1 MTAEEI
7 SILFSPEVPLDLFSS
22 SVIVPVYDTEKNA
35 TTGEEVEIFLPYNAV
50 DRPWSVSPRDK
61 LERWLYQKLSS
72 EKYIIYIPEYKGERF
87 SLLAS
92 REGRRFLIVLGLESE
107 DERKVWLA
115 RENSPSYTVV
125 VVRDREVDE
134 DGVASISV
142 SSLLDSFNF
151 LSL

>member
-1 MTAEEI
+1 MTENTYNILYGEEI
-7 SILFSPEVPLDLFSS
+7 PHDLFSTS
-22 SVIVPVYDTEKNA
+22 HSIPVYDIEKKA
-35 TTGEEVEIFLPYNAV
+35 TTGEEVTFILPYNAV
-50 DRPWSVSPRDK
+50 DRPWTVSPRDK

>member
-1 MTAEEI
+1 M
-7 SILFSPEVPLDLFSS
+7 
-22 SVIVPVYDTEKNA
+22 
-35 TTGEEVEIFLPYNAV
+35 
-50 DRPWSVSPRDK
+50 DRPWTVSPRDK

-134 DGVASISV
+134 DGVTSISV

>member
-1 MTAEEI
+1 M

-50 DRPWSVSPRDK
+50 ERPWTVSPRDK

-92 REGRRFLIVLGLESE
+92 REEDSSSSWVWKAKTREKCGLQGRIPLHIQ
-107 DERKVWLA
+107 
-115 RENSPSYTVV
+115 
-125 VVRDREVDE
+125 
-134 DGVASISV
+134 
-142 SSLLDSFNF
+142 
-151 LSL
+151 

>member
-50 DRPWSVSPRDK
+50 ERPWIVSPRDK

-107 DERKVWLA
+107 EEK
-115 RENSPSYTVV
+115 S
-125 VVRDREVDE
+125 
-134 DGVASISV
+134 VACKGEFPFIY
-142 SSLLDSFNF
+142 SSGHKGQGSGRGWCCIN
-151 LSL
+151 LSLFSIGLF

>member
-7 SILFSPEVPLDLFSS
+7 SILFYPEVPLDLFSS

-50 DRPWSVSPRDK
+50 ERPWTVSPRDK

-72 EKYIIYIPEYKGERF
+72 EKYIIYIPEYRGERF

-125 VVRDREVDE
+125 VIRDREVDE